1 MSTGDSFMTIEGV
14 AGEAE
19 DSEFPGSIE
28 VLGWDWGIEMSASTG
43 RADVGTNARA
53 DVKVFTFA
61 HRFDAASPVLMMHCI
76 NNKPLKMA
84 TLTMRRAA
92 GDQKGQKYL
101 IIVFKQLRVAEL
113 KMVHSTEHVRPY
125 ESVSLAFEEVNVDYV
140 QQARHGRDFTG
151 RKSAV
156 WRLHS

>member
-1 MSTGDSFMTIEGV
+1 MSSGDSFITIEGV

-19 DSEFPGSIE
+19 DTEFSGSIE
-28 VLGWDWGIEMSASTG
+28 VVGWDWGIEMAASTG

-53 DVKVFTFA
+53 DVKVFTFL
-61 HRFDAASPVLMMHCI
+61 HRFDAASPALMMHCI
-76 NNKPLKMA
+76 HNKPLKMA

-92 GDQKGQKYL
+92 GDMKGQKYL

-113 KMVHSTEHVRPY
+113 KMVHSAEHVRPL

-140 QQARHGRDFTG
+140 QQARHGRDQTG
-151 RKSAV
+151 KKTAV

>member
-1 MSTGDSFMTIEGV
+1 MSSGDCFITIDGV
-14 AGEAE
+14 SGEA
-19 DSEFPGSIE
+19 DDTDFPASIE
-28 VLGWDWGIEMSASTG
+28 VVAWDWGIEMAASTG

-61 HRFDAASPVLMMHCI
+61 HRFDAASPALMTHCI

-92 GDQKGQKYL
+92 GDLKGQKYL

-113 KMVHSTEHVRPY
+113 KMLHSAEHVRPL

-140 QQARHGRDFTG
+140 QQARHGRDLTG
-151 RKSAV
+151 KKTAA